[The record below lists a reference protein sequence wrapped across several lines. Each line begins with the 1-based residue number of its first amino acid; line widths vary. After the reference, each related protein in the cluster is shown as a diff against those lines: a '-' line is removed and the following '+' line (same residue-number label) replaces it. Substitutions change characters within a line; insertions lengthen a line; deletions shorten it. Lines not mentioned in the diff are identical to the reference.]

1 MEFKELRTKTV
12 KDLNNL
18 LSQHR
23 EKFRGLRFSVTA
35 KQLKNIREFREGRKF
50 VARIL
55 TVLKENT
62 GKENDSNLRNRL
74 NIYI

>member
-23 EKFRGLRFSVTA
+23 EKFRSLRFSVTA

-62 GKENDSNLRNRL
+62 GKENDSIL
-74 NIYI
+74 NKE